1 MLRFLGGA
9 SYSFYIWHQ
18 WLAVR
23 LKQWRIPPYRAATE
37 PNQAWEMPWQLHY
50 TLLCFAAALL
60 LAVLIH
66 QFVEKPAARRMSRL
80 WKKEE

>member
-1 MLRFLGGA
+1 M
-9 SYSFYIWHQ
+9 
-18 WLAVR
+18 R

-66 QFVEKPAARRMSRL
+66 QFVEKPAARRMSKL
-80 WKKEE
+80 WKRED

>member
-1 MLRFLGGA
+1 
-9 SYSFYIWHQ
+9 
-18 WLAVR
+18 
-23 LKQWRIPPYRAATE
+23 
-37 PNQAWEMPWQLHY
+37 MPWQLHY